1 MRMLL
6 TIMAV
11 AGFAV
16 NSAGS
21 SATPFGFHK
30 RNHPINIGF
39 NSAIQDFLSS
49 SSSSSSSSLSTKKD
63 LAAIRGGGKD
73 CATDDS
79 SRPLPGIVKWAYS
92 AVGLGTMTAWTT
104 IVLTTVRDNQ
114 PLGAMMPCPQHPL
127 VNRISVLAAVPLIG
141 SVYSSLRSA
150 ANSDTWEELSS
161 ESCRRRNLALVG
173 CGVASALWVNFAP
186 IITAVPGTELSHQAY
201 KGAMKTALLSAY
213 GSAAGLSALVWQ
225 QSLPEEVRNK
235 PFAWPSRVLDGVS
248 KSLVSLAPMDK
259 NNPINVKYSALT
271 SGFLVLTAI
280 QTLGPHPLSAIPSWT
295 GRRLARAFPVWT
307 MLAAVTSYDLKE
319 ATENGAIADFRTLSK
334 GIKAFGAVH
343 LASKVGSVF
352 FDPSFPESYHA
363 IKMVPGWATA
373 AIAFMTLTLR
383 SDKVGDTLCE
393 YVGDDIAFLK
403 SHVGDDIAHLLGRGG
418 ESE

>member
-16 NSAGS
+16 KSAS
-21 SATPFGFHK
+21 CSAIPSGFNKH
-30 RNHPINIGF
+30 RNPLEITF
-39 NSAIQDFLSS
+39 NSAVHSLLSS
-49 SSSSSSSSLSTKKD
+49 SSSSSTKKD
-63 LAAIRGGGKD
+63 LADLRGGDKVSSN
-73 CATDDS
+73 DS
-79 SRPLPGIVKWAYS
+79 SRPLPAILKWAYS

-104 IVLTTVRDNQ
+104 IVLTTVRSNQ
-114 PLGAMMPCPQHPL
+114 PAGAMMPCPQHPI

-150 ANSDTWEELSS
+150 AENDTWEELSS
-161 ESCRRRNLALVG
+161 ESCRRRNLALVT

-186 IITAVPGTELSHQAY
+186 IITKLPGTELSHQAY

-213 GSAAGLSALVWQ
+213 GSAAGLSAYVWQ
-225 QSLPEEVRNK
+225 RSLPEEVRNK
-235 PFAWPSRVLDGVS
+235 PFAWPSRVLDGVH
-248 KSLVSLAPMDK
+248 KSLVSIAPLDK
-259 NNPINVKYSALT
+259 NDPVNVKYSQLT
-271 SGFLVLTAI
+271 TGFLVLTAI

-295 GRRLARAFPVWT
+295 GRRLARAFPAWT

-319 ATENGAIADFRTLSK
+319 ATEKGAIADFRTLSK
-334 GIKAFGAVH
+334 GIKAFGTVH
-343 LASKVGSVF
+343 LASKVGAVF
-352 FDPSFPESYHA
+352 FDPSFPDSYHA

-383 SDKVGDTLCE
+383 SDKVGDTFRD

-403 SHVGDDIAHLLGRGG
+403 SQVPGLN
-418 ESE
+418 